1 MRFVKLL
8 KIFFVLVVP
17 LLLLTCFVVLAT
29 GATPYKVYVIHTGS
43 MSPTIPSGSAVLV
56 HEGHYRVGQVV
67 TFTEDGLTV
76 THRLVSISSSG
87 LTTTKGDA
95 NTTADPWH
103 VPTKQIVGG
112 VVFAPRYVGYVII
125 YLKNPLGLVS
135 VLIALLTLW
144 QVWSLTGTYTPAAKH
159 SEASASGE
167 PLEESG
173 PVLPSLDEASTA
185 PSVGASR

>member
-1 MRFVKLL
+1 
-8 KIFFVLVVP
+8 
-17 LLLLTCFVVLAT
+17 
-29 GATPYKVYVIHTGS
+29 
-43 MSPTIPSGSAVLV
+43 
-56 HEGHYRVGQVV
+56 
-67 TFTEDGLTV
+67 
-76 THRLVSISSSG
+76 
-87 LTTTKGDA
+87 
-95 NTTADPWH
+95 
-103 VPTKQIVGG
+103 
-112 VVFAPRYVGYVII
+112 
-125 YLKNPLGLVS
+125 LGLVS